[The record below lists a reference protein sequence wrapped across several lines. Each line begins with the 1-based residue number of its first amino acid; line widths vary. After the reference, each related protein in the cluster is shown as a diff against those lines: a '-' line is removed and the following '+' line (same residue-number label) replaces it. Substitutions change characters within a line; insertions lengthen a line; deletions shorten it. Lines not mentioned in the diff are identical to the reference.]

1 MLPFVYLSLIEEQGN
16 IEVAVKEH
24 VRGVYTVCDSEIK
37 QNL

>member
-16 IEVAVKEH
+16 TEMAVKEQA
-24 VRGVYTVCDSEIK
+24 RGVYRVCDSEIK